1 MKPRLLLGIDIG
13 TSGTKTALYDES
25 GKRLAVHT
33 AEYPL
38 YQPKNGWAEQE
49 PLDWWQATIQGICAV
64 LTESNCDRRD
74 IVGIGLSGQMHG
86 LVMLDENGQVLRR
99 SIIWC
104 DGRTSEECED
114 ITRLVGAERLMDVT
128 KSPAL
133 TGFTASKI
141 LWVRKNEPE
150 IYERCRHILLPKD
163 YIRYRLTGV
172 FATDAS
178 DASGMQLLDIAKRD
192 WSDEVLSALNI
203 DRSLLADVY
212 ESCEITGHVTPEIAA
227 LTGLSTDTVV
237 VGGAGD
243 NAAAAVGCG
252 AVRDGYGFTTIGTSG
267 VVFSHCKELRVDP
280 DGRIHSFCAAVPGE
294 YHVMGVTLSAGLS
307 LRWFRDQFCAVEQAE
322 AKKRD
327 IDAYARMDELAAE
340 IPIGADRLLFLPY
353 LMGERTPHLDPLARG
368 AFIGLSASHS
378 RAHCLRAVMEGV
390 IYSLR
395 DCLSLFDAAGVQAP
409 ARMMACGGGA
419 VSPLWR
425 QMLADVLG
433 TTVCTAASND
443 GGALGAALL
452 AGVGAGVWDS
462 VPAACD
468 AVIRLRTEQSAIDQ
482 NRADY
487 EPYYQLY
494 HSVYSALQPVCH
506 TLATLKTSY
515 REDRT

>member
-1 MKPRLLLGIDIG
+1 
-13 TSGTKTALYDES
+13 
-25 GKRLAVHT
+25 
-33 AEYPL
+33 
-38 YQPKNGWAEQE
+38 
-49 PLDWWQATIQGICAV
+49 
-64 LTESNCDRRD
+64 
-74 IVGIGLSGQMHG
+74 
-86 LVMLDENGQVLRR
+86 
-99 SIIWC
+99 
-104 DGRTSEECED
+104 
-114 ITRLVGAERLMDVT
+114 
-128 KSPAL
+128 
-133 TGFTASKI
+133 
-141 LWVRKNEPE
+141 
-150 IYERCRHILLPKD
+150 
-163 YIRYRLTGV
+163 
-172 FATDAS
+172 
-178 DASGMQLLDIAKRD
+178 
-192 WSDEVLSALNI
+192 
-203 DRSLLADVY
+203 
-212 ESCEITGHVTPEIAA
+212 
-227 LTGLSTDTVV
+227 
-237 VGGAGD
+237 
-243 NAAAAVGCG
+243 
-252 AVRDGYGFTTIGTSG
+252 
-267 VVFSHCKELRVDP
+267 
-280 DGRIHSFCAAVPGE
+280 
-294 YHVMGVTLSAGLS
+294 
-307 LRWFRDQFCAVEQAE
+307 
-322 AKKRD
+322 
-327 IDAYARMDELAAE
+327 MDELAAE

>member
-1 MKPRLLLGIDIG
+1 MKPRLLIGIDIG
-13 TSGTKTALYDES
+13 TSGTKTALYDEY
-25 GKRLAVHT
+25 GQRLAVHT

-38 YQPKNGWAEQE
+38 YQPQNGWAEQDPE
-49 PLDWWQATIQGICAV
+49 DWWQATVKGIRSV
-64 LTESNCDRRD
+64 LAESDCDRSD

-86 LVMLDENGQVLRR
+86 LVMLDEDGRVLRR

-104 DGRTSEECED
+104 DGRTSEECEE
-114 ITRLVGAERLMDVT
+114 ITARVGADRLMEIT

-141 LWVRKNEPE
+141 LWVRKHEPQ
-150 IYERCRHILLPKD
+150 IYKQCRHILLPKD
-163 YIRYRLTGV
+163 YIRYRLTGT
-172 FATDAS
+172 FATDVS

-192 WSDEVLSALNI
+192 WSDEVLEALKI

-212 ESCEITGHVTPEIAA
+212 ESCEVTGTITPEIAA
-227 LTGLSTDTVV
+227 LTGLPTTAVV

-267 VVFSHCKELRVDP
+267 VVFSHCKELRADP
-280 DGRIHSFCAAVPGE
+280 NGRIHSFCAAVPGE
-294 YHVMGVTLSAGLS
+294 YHVMGVTLAAGLS
-307 LRWFRDQFCAVEQAE
+307 LRWFRDQFCAVEQTKAD
-322 AKKRD
+322 ARG
-327 IDAYARMDELAAE
+327 IDVYARMDEMAE
-340 IPIGADRLLFLPY
+340 GIPIGADRLVFLPY
-353 LMGERTPHLDPLARG
+353 LMGERTPHLDPFARG
-368 AFIGLSASHS
+368 ALIGLSASHS

-433 TTVCTAASND
+433 CTVCTAASND

-452 AGVGAGVWDS
+452 AGVGAGVWES
-462 VPAACD
+462 VPSACD
-468 AVIRLRTEQSAIDQ
+468 AVIRIKTEQPAIVS
-482 NRADY
+482 NNADY

-494 HSVYSALQPVCH
+494 HTVYSALRPVCH

-515 REDRT
+515 LEDRT